1 MFLRTLYLRNFRC
14 YEEAEFHFSPG
25 VNLIH
30 GPNAQGKT
38 SILEAVHFLST
49 GQSFRT
55 SQIKDLIRIGASS
68 FYLEAVFEKHGIEQ
82 TLKVTSDAQERR
94 ILYNNTVCSSTT
106 SLWGL
111 LQGVTLTP
119 DDIEVVKGGPQL
131 RRQFLDMQIAQ
142 ADPLYVHHLTRYN
155 RGLRQR
161 NILLRARKTAS
172 IEIWEQEM
180 SKSAA
185 YLVQQRMRAAME
197 LQVTSGDLYQMIGSE
212 KCRLELRY
220 NGPQAGTSPLHVSYL
235 EQWQKMRQRELEIGY
250 TLVGPHRDDC
260 FIALDGRE
268 VRFFASEGQ
277 QRTCVAAMRLAEWNR
292 LRTLVEE
299 APLMLMDDV
308 GMGLDS
314 VRRERLLISAQGLGQ
329 VFLTT
334 TQKFDFQDGREVTSI
349 SLPIN

>member
-14 YEEAEFHFSPG
+14 YEEAAFEFSPG

-55 SQIKDLIRIGASS
+55 SQIKELIRIGAPS

-82 TLKVTSDAQERR
+82 TLKVTCDPQERR
-94 ILYNNTVCSSTT
+94 IMYNNTLCSSTT

-111 LQGVTLTP
+111 LQGVTMTP
-119 DDIEVVKGGPQL
+119 DDIAVVKGGPQL

-142 ADPLYVHHLTRYN
+142 ADPLYVHHLTRYH
-155 RGLRQR
+155 RALRQR
-161 NILLRARKTAS
+161 NIMLRSRKTAS
-172 IEIWEQEM
+172 IEIWELEM
-180 SKSAA
+180 AKSAA
-185 YLVQQRMRAAME
+185 YLVQQRTRAAME
-197 LQVTSGDLYQMIGSE
+197 LQVTSSDLYQMIGGE

-220 NGPQAGTSPLHVSYL
+220 SGPQAGAKPLHIAYL
-235 EQWQKMRQRELEIGY
+235 EQWQKMRPREIEIGY

-277 QRTCVAAMRLAEWNR
+277 QRSCVAAMRLAEWKR
-292 LRTLVEE
+292 LHALVEE
-299 APLMLMDDV
+299 PPLMLMDDV

-314 VRRERLLISAQGLGQ
+314 MRRERLLSSAQDLGQ
-329 VFLTT
+329 VFLTA
-334 TQKFDFQDGREVTSI
+334 TQTLDFQDRREVTSI
-349 SLPIN
+349 SLPQI